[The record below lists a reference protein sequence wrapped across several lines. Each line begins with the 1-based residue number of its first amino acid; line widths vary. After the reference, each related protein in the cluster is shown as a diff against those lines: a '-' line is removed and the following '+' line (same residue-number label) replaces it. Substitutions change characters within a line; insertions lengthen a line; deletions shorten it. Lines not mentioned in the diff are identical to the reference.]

1 MQQVMQNH
9 AAVFRVQDKLE
20 EGVVKIDEVCKSM
33 ADVGITDRSMVWN
46 TDLVETLELQNLL
59 VQGAQ
64 TMYSA
69 EARKESRGAHARDDF
84 QERDDKEWMK
94 HTISY
99 MASTDDN
106 VKIAYR
112 PVHYYTLDEEECK
125 VVPPVAR
132 VY

>member
-1 MQQVMQNH
+1 MWHVTPLPT
-9 AAVFRVQDKLE
+9 FP
-20 EGVVKIDEVCKSM
+20 IYFSY
-33 ADVGITDRSMVWN
+33 
-46 TDLVETLELQNLL
+46 LL
-59 VQGAQ
+59 SLP
-64 TMYSA
+64 T
-69 EARKESRGAHARDDF
+69 HL

-99 MASTDDN
+99 MASTDDK

-112 PVHYYTLDEEECK
+112 PVHYYTLDEEDCK

>member
-1 MQQVMQNH
+1 LGH
-9 AAVFRVQDKLE
+9 THFRRPV
-20 EGVVKIDEVCKSM
+20 SR
-33 ADVGITDRSMVWN
+33 ADVACD
-46 TDLVETLELQNLL
+46 TLTYFPYLL
-59 VQGAQ
+59 FLP
-64 TMYSA
+64 T
-69 EARKESRGAHARDDF
+69 HL

-99 MASTDDN
+99 MASTDDK

-112 PVHYYTLDEEECK
+112 PVHSYTLDEEDCK